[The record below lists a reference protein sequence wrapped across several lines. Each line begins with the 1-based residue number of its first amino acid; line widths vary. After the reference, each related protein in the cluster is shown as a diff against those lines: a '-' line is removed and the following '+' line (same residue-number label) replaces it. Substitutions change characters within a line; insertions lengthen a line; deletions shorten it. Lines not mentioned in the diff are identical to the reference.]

1 MVLASTNAAENR
13 HETLQNVVLL
23 PCLRAFLGAPCLELT
38 RQQVCFMQEVNP
50 VKSWWGGQR
59 VRSLQLL
66 QLVGSV
72 LSARVLM
79 SIKGRAGSC
88 PAAIHQHPQV
98 LFSRAVPRPYI
109 PQLVLIAGVAMTQVH
124 TLHLGLLNLMRFTWA
139 HCSACPGLS
148 EWHPIPWAC

>member
-109 PQLVLIAGVAMTQVH
+109 PQLVLIAGVAMTQVQVPTVYPVQVSLDGIPCLRHIDH
-124 TLHLGLLNLMRFTWA
+124 TTQSGVIH
-139 HCSACPGLS
+139 
-148 EWHPIPWAC
+148 